1 MNRLTIRRDHG
12 ITMADGYDFGID
24 PDDYDLV
31 QEILNRLAEYEDTGL
46 SPEQIVALQA
56 ENERLNR
63 ENFWLTNGVE
73 GDAKKDGRLVV
84 PSVKPGDTVHV
95 DARTLPYNYLHP
107 ADGCRDFARCEVL
120 SIVTTGAGTYLK
132 LRAMYPSRAGRR
144 DYLRYSVGAIGKTVF
159 LTREEAE
166 AALERQME
174 GK

>member
-1 MNRLTIRRDHG
+1 MKRWTSRDESGYYHLRNVAGAKPTVKMLTQRLG
-12 ITMADGYDFGID
+12 
-24 PDDYDLV
+24 
-31 QEILNRLAEYEDTGL
+31 QYEDTGL
-46 SPEQIVALQA
+46 EPEEIAALRS
-56 ENERLNR
+56 ENERLHK

-84 PSVKPGDTVHV
+84 PPVKPGDTVHV

-107 ADGCRDFARCEVL
+107 ADGCRDFARCEVV

-132 LRAMYPSRAGRR
+132 LRALYPSRAGRR

-166 AALERQME
+166 AALEGRGENEQT
-174 GK
+174 